1 MVNLR
6 QVRHLVDISK
16 MFNEIKA
23 ACTPVGLRNERYR
36 QKGEAS
42 SVSVNDI
49 MLDAHFLFFYF
60 PLSSVPLPVLSQVPQ
75 GRLKNRWCL
84 LSRFGHVLLWDPHDC
99 SPQGSSADG
108 ILQAR
113 ILEWAA
119 MPPPG
124 DLPNPGIRLR
134 SSALLADSLPFEP
147 PGKPK
152 NSGVGWP
159 APSPAGLPD
168 PGIKPGS
175 PSSQVDSLQAEL
187 PGKPLQKLYT
197 SHLFAFGSMRNA
209 SVPGVYPYNT
219 PPLTV
224 LLTDQ

>member
-1 MVNLR
+1 MLLFFFFFFTLAALTLR
-6 QVRHLVDISK
+6 
-16 MFNEIKA
+16 
-23 ACTPVGLRNERYR
+23 
-36 QKGEAS
+36 
-42 SVSVNDI
+42 SVNKFAV
-49 MLDAHFLFFYF
+49 LPSNSAAVLGWVNSAQSLGRVQPSVTPRAAALQA
-60 PLSSVPLPVLSQVPQ
+60 PLSM
-75 GRLKNRWCL
+75 
-84 LSRFGHVLLWDPHDC
+84 
-99 SPQGSSADG
+99 G
-108 ILQAR
+108 ILNKAR

-175 PSSQVDSLQAEL
+175 PSLQVDSLQAEL

-224 LLTDQ
+224 LFTDQ

>member
-1 MVNLR
+1 M

-60 PLSSVPLPVLSQVPQ
+60 PRSSVPLPVLSLVPQ

-84 LSRFGHVLLWDPHDC
+84 LSRFGHVLLLDPHDC

-124 DLPNPGIRLR
+124 DLPNPGIEPASLMSPAFGSSVQSLRLFR
-134 SSALLADSLPFEP
+134 LFATPRTAARQASLPII
-147 PGKPK
+147 
-152 NSGVGWP
+152 NSWRCQAHVHHVGD
-159 APSPAGLPD
+159 AIQPSHPLS
-168 PGIKPGS
+168 S
-175 PSSQVDSLQAEL
+175 PSSPAFLQSFPA
-187 PGKPLQKLYT
+187 T
-197 SHLFAFGSMRNA
+197 GS
-209 SVPGVYPYNT
+209 SPVS
-219 PPLTV
+219 
-224 LLTDQ
+224 

>member
-1 MVNLR
+1 
-6 QVRHLVDISK
+6 
-16 MFNEIKA
+16 
-23 ACTPVGLRNERYR
+23 
-36 QKGEAS
+36 
-42 SVSVNDI
+42 
-49 MLDAHFLFFYF
+49 
-60 PLSSVPLPVLSQVPQ
+60 
-75 GRLKNRWCL
+75 
-84 LSRFGHVLLWDPHDC
+84 
-99 SPQGSSADG
+99 
-108 ILQAR
+108 
-113 ILEWAA
+113 

-175 PSSQVDSLQAEL
+175 PSLQVDSLQAEL